1 MNILVKLAS
10 GFMNL
15 FTLGGEQFVSWVT
28 GIIPTVLML
37 LLLMNA
43 IIALAGDESV
53 NKLARVCTKNPILR
67 YLVLPFVSAFM
78 LGNPMA
84 LSMGKFMPEFY
95 KPAYYAS
102 ATYHCHTNNG
112 IFPHIN
118 ASELFVWLGIANGI
132 STLKL
137 DTTPLA
143 VRYLLVGLV
152 ANFISGW
159 VTEFTTKYIVFVCFD
174 KINKFWFIFKREELY
189 SKYKEGLKLIQKQQ
203 FAQAS
208 IHWELLLD
216 NKLLKNV
223 SSNF

>member
-67 YLVLPFVSAFM
+67 YIVLPFVSAFM

-84 LSMGKFMPEFY
+84 PVSYTHLPRRKKMPY
-95 KPAYYAS
+95 
-102 ATYHCHTNNG
+102 
-112 IFPHIN
+112 IF
-118 ASELFVWLGIANGI
+118 V
-132 STLKL
+132 TL
-137 DTTPLA
+137 
-143 VRYLLVGLV
+143 V
-152 ANFISGW
+152 
-159 VTEFTTKYIVFVCFD
+159 VTV
-174 KINKFWFIFKREELY
+174 
-189 SKYKEGLKLIQKQQ
+189 
-203 FAQAS
+203 
-208 IHWELLLD
+208 
-216 NKLLKNV
+216 
-223 SSNF
+223 

>member
-84 LSMGKFMPEFY
+84 LSLGRFMPERI
-95 KPAYYAS
+95 KPSYYAS
-102 ATYHCHTNNG
+102 ASYFCHTSSG
-112 IFPHIN
+112 VFPHIN
-118 ASELFVWLGIANGI
+118 PGEVFIFLGIANGI
-132 STLKL
+132 TTLGQSYM
-137 DTTPLA
+137 PLA
-143 VRYLLVGLV
+143 VRYLLAGLV
-152 ANFISGW
+152 CNFISGW
-159 VTEFTTKYIVFVCFD
+159 ATDFTTKM
-174 KINKFWFIFKREELY
+174 LM
-189 SKYKEGLKLIQKQQ
+189 KQQ
-203 FAQAS
+203 G
-208 IHWELLLD
+208 IELS
-216 NKLLKNV
+216 NELKEA
-223 SSNF
+223 

>member
-132 STLKL
+132 STLKYNTFSSTL
-137 DTTPLA
+137 SFSWYCSKLYFRMGNR
-143 VRYLLVGLV
+143 VY
-152 ANFISGW
+152 N
-159 VTEFTTKYIVFVCFD
+159 
-174 KINKFWFIFKREELY
+174 KICRKTAGCKT
-189 SKYKEGLKLIQKQQ
+189 
-203 FAQAS
+203 
-208 IHWELLLD
+208 
-216 NKLLKNV
+216 
-223 SSNF
+223 